1 MKNAP
6 DLNSAFTQASE
17 ARADAPSTAPQ
28 QAPAKEV
35 TRSSAYNKDGT
46 IMTMDMHDM
55 EGTYSV
61 GMDAT
66 GGMMVAIA
74 TKDRTFLYQPAWE
87 ARGSFEAYAYR
98 KDGTG
103 GTAVF
108 PGGSVN
114 GAGDPQAG
122 ADYLEAKAKWQR
134 SLKELGP
141 GGGMVAVEGTVSG
154 KEVMDAARA
163 AYDEQQAWKASLTG
177 RPQPVAPA
185 PAPTP

>member
-17 ARADAPSTAPQ
+17 ARAEVPQ
-28 QAPAKEV
+28 QKAPAKEV

-46 IMTMDMHDM
+46 IMTMDMSDM

-61 GMDAT
+61 GRDAT

-74 TKDRTFLYQPAWE
+74 TKDRTFLYQPEWE

-108 PGGSVN
+108 SGGSVN
-114 GAGDPQAG
+114 WAGDPQAG
-122 ADYLEAKAKWQR
+122 TAYQEAKAKWQ
-134 SLKELGP
+134 SSVKELGP
-141 GGGMVAVEGTVSG
+141 GGGLVAVEGTVSG

-163 AYDEQQAWKASLTG
+163 AYDEQQAWKASLSN
-177 RPQPVAPA
+177 RPQPAAAAPA
-185 PAPTP
+185 LSL